1 MQQLLSFTRPK
12 KFTRKYVD
20 LGGYNPNDP
29 KNFHKPAP
37 QIQSW
42 GWKLFRQ
49 VDNIFFL
56 ASLVGIAVYLLLP
69 SDDSGKKSAKSMQTE
84 KWENQLK
91 LRDEK
96 RNGTASSGAK

>member
-1 MQQLLSFTRPK
+1 
-12 KFTRKYVD
+12 
-20 LGGYNPNDP
+20 
-29 KNFHKPAP
+29 
-37 QIQSW
+37 
-42 GWKLFRQ
+42 
-49 VDNIFFL
+49 
-56 ASLVGIAVYLLLP
+56 LVGIAVYLLLP